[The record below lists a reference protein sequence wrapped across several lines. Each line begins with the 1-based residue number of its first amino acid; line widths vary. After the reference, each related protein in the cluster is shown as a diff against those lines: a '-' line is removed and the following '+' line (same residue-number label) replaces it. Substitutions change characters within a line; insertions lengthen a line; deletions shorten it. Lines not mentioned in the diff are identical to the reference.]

1 MQMAQSQPFG
11 VIKCVHA
18 VWNLTA
24 VSHQR
29 LHKKRMM
36 NAGSSGVSPE
46 LHRSWYSFGNPLMLV
61 SAAPFFVF
69 LVAVCLLYW
78 AAAGSRR
85 MRLVVLA
92 AANLFFLA
100 RFSLI
105 YLALPVAASVD
116 FLVGLGFARWKGK
129 GARRLLVSVSLLL
142 NLGLLAALKVLPLVT
157 AGRLGWLFTLSLS
170 FYCFQ
175 SLTYTLDLYQGEIQ
189 PTRSY
194 LTYIAGALF
203 FPSMTAGP
211 IPQMGNLLEQLK
223 RPFRLTHQ
231 DGGRALLL
239 IAIGLVKKLLIADYL
254 ANNLVGRVFDTPALY
269 SSVEILAGIYGYAL
283 QLFFDFSG
291 YTDIAIGAALLLGIT
306 LPENFKRPYLSVN
319 LSEFWHRWHITFS
332 NWLFVY
338 LFDVLPKR
346 RKLPMLS
353 YAYAVLVTMTLGGL
367 WHGISWTFLI
377 WGVLHGLALG
387 LVFAWKRVR
396 RLPIQG
402 WWAKVLGALLTFNFV
417 CFTWIFFRATSL
429 GNAMDILRGLGAL
442 TWSAGNLT
450 PMVVG
455 ILVLAAILHS
465 LPPSWFDFSAG
476 LAAKTPFWVQGL
488 AMAGLILLIQT
499 LAGRGSAP
507 FVYGNF

>member
-1 MQMAQSQPFG
+1 
-11 VIKCVHA
+11 
-18 VWNLTA
+18 
-24 VSHQR
+24 
-29 LHKKRMM
+29 
-36 NAGSSGVSPE
+36 
-46 LHRSWYSFGNPLMLV
+46 MLV

-85 MRLVVLA
+85 LQLAVLV

-105 YLALPVAASVD
+105 YLALPLAASAD
-116 FLVGLGFARWKGK
+116 FLVGHGLGKQSKPA
-129 GARRLLVSVSLLL
+129 ARRLLLGVSLAI
-142 NLGLLAALKVLPLVT
+142 NLGLLVGLKLVPLMT
-157 AGRLGWLFTLSLS
+157 AGRFAWLFTLSLS

-175 SLTYTLDLYQGEIQ
+175 SLTYTIDLYFNEMP

-194 LTYIAGALF
+194 LAYLASALF

-211 IPQMGNLLEQLK
+211 IPRQGKLLDQLVK
-223 RPFRLTHQ
+223 PFAFSAE

-239 IAIGLVKKLLIADYL
+239 IGIGLVKKLLIADYL

-269 SSVEILAGIYGYAL
+269 SSVEALVGVYAYAL

-291 YTDIAIGAALLLGIT
+291 YTDIAMGAALLLGIR
-306 LPENFKRPYLSVN
+306 LPENFRQPYLAVN
-319 LSEFWHRWHITFS
+319 VAEFWRRWHITFS
-332 NWLFVY
+332 EWLRDY
-338 LFDVLPKR
+338 LFDALPKR
-346 RKLPMLS
+346 RKHPVLS
-353 YAYAVLVTMTLGGL
+353 YSYAFLVTFTLGGL

-387 LVFAWKRVR
+387 VVFAWKRIR
-396 RLPIQG
+396 KLPSPL
-402 WWAKVLGALLTFNFV
+402 WWAKLLGGLVTFHFV

-429 GNAMDILRGLGAL
+429 ENALAILRSL
-442 TWSAGNLT
+442 SAFTGSADNLT
-450 PMVVG
+450 PLLLGV
-455 ILVLAAILHS
+455 LVLAAVIHCF
-465 LPPSWFDFSAG
+465 PPRWFDISATM
-476 LAAKTPFWVQGL
+476 AARTPFWVQGL
-488 AMAGLILLIQT
+488 AMAALILLIQT